1 MKKQIISFLT
11 AASLAIMPAAAF
23 ADSAEQQMPSAET
36 VQTFQ
41 VNENGLEPINA
52 PAPDSSDDKAPAVIV
67 NGRTI
72 DFADQQPVIVND
84 RILVPARG
92 VFEALEAKVSWD
104 GEKQT
109 ARFDS
114 ANNITRVLVTIDNPK
129 MTVYTFTS
137 LLKADSKEVELDVT
151 PMILND
157 RTMVPLRAISESF
170 DTVVN
175 WDGDSYTATISDKNY
190 IANSSSADNSESA
203 SKAVKLSL
211 SADKTTVAP
220 NDEFT
225 LTVSADNIE
234 QMETYLAGVTAGV
247 YYDKS
252 MFEFVS
258 YTMML
263 NGKPVTS
270 GMGVSNPE
278 YRGDSLK
285 AIHITTD
292 TEELV
297 KDGVVMELKF
307 KALEKT
313 GAANFTLSDR
323 YTTDRGE
330 DTILTIDNGNAVTRN
345 LTSSECIVDTT
356 PVAVEIKSAE

>member
-11 AASLAIMPAAAF
+11 AASLAAMPVAALANTT
-23 ADSAEQQMPSAET
+23 EQQTPNAET
-36 VQTFQ
+36 VQTFK
-41 VNENGLEPINA
+41 VNENGLEEINA
-52 PAPDSSDDKAPAVIV
+52 PAANKVPSVIV

-114 ANNITRVLVTIDNPK
+114 ANNITRVLVTINNPK

-137 LLKADSKEVELDVT
+137 LLKADSKEVDLDV
-151 PMILND
+151 PPEIIND
-157 RTMVPLRAISESF
+157 RTMVPLRAISQSF
-170 DTVVN
+170 GTTVN
-175 WDGDSYTATISDKNY
+175 WDADSYTATISDKNY
-190 IANSSSADNSESA
+190 LTNKPSEDGSSNN
-203 SKAVKLSL
+203 SKAVTLSL
-211 SADKTTVAP
+211 AANKTEVAP
-220 NDEFT
+220 NDELT
-225 LTVSADNIE
+225 LTISASNME
-234 QMETYLAGVTAGV
+234 QLNAYLAGVTAGV

-252 MFEFVS
+252 MFEFVG

-263 NGKPVTS
+263 NGKPVT
-270 GMGVSNPE
+270 GGLGASNPE

-292 TEELV
+292 TEEIA

-307 KALEKT
+307 KALANT
-313 GAANFTLSDR
+313 GKSSFKLSDR

-330 DTILTIDNGNAVTRN
+330 DTILTIGSGNANTRN
-345 LTSSECIVDTT
+345 LSASECIVDTT
-356 PVAVEIKSAE
+356 PVDVEIKAAE